1 MLLLITFP
9 NLSTSII
16 NHSINKS
23 DVFKKLDIYNDHQ
36 YFIKQFCKEAP
47 NEFEVELK
55 KNSMYSRVYFLLYQ
69 LEGILKKPDSQMIID
84 YEYIHY
90 KYKVL
95 LGICAMNYKVNV
107 THHKTR
113 GIDYVTFNASFKPKT
128 KTKTNYV
135 RDVHRIV
142 GRFDSYLGR
151 DDPKLYQDARNK
163 YFQDLL
169 HKYDKL

>member
-1 MLLLITFP
+1 MLLLINFP
-9 NLSTSII
+9 NFSSSITG
-16 NHSINKS
+16 HSINNS
-23 DVFKKLDIYNDHQ
+23 EVFKKLGIHNDHQ
-36 YFIKQFCKEAP
+36 YFIQQFCKEVP
-47 NEFEVELK
+47 NEVKVELK
-55 KNSMYSRVYFLLYQ
+55 NNSIYSRVYFLLDQ
-69 LEGILKKPDSQMIID
+69 LDEILKNPDSQMIID

-95 LGICAMNYKVNV
+95 LGICAMKYTVSV

-113 GIDYVTFNASFKPKT
+113 GIDYVTFNASFEP

-135 RDVHRIV
+135 RNVHRIV

-151 DDPKLYQDARNK
+151 NDPKLYQDARNK

>member
-23 DVFKKLDIYNDHQ
+23 GVFRKLALYDDHQKFINQFCIDVPDDVKVDLESRLIYNR
-36 YFIKQFCKEAP
+36 I
-47 NEFEVELK
+47 
-55 KNSMYSRVYFLLYQ
+55 SFLLDQ
-69 LEGILKKPDSQMIID
+69 LNEILKNPDSQMIID

-95 LGICAMNYKVNV
+95 LGICAMKYTVSV
-107 THHKTR
+107 THNKAR
-113 GIDYVTFNASFKPKT
+113 EIDYVTLSTSFEP

-135 RDVHRIV
+135 RNVHRIV

-151 DDPKLYQDARNK
+151 NDPKLYQDARNK